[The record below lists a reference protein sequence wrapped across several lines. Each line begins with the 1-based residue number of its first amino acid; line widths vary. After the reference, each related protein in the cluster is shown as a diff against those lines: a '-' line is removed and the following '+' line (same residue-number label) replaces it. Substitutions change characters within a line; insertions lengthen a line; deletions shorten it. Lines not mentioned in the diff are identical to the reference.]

1 MKLFKFCLIA
11 LLGIFIILLLTN
23 PSLKKHQE
31 TFRNALNTALKITN
45 DNSTFLYANKISEN
59 QIDSLVKRD
68 SYFIFSRTQ
77 IIVNEQLVNIGIGI
91 CGTIML
97 NTNADSVLKNITV
110 KIIEKPKVY
119 NIAEL
124 CTDERRD
131 STVLIGNQIWM
142 KKDFD
147 GTFYNNGDS
156 IPEVTNDSVWNNLK
170 TGAWCYLDNDAK
182 NLKKLGRLYNWYA
195 LNDPRGIVPEGFRIP
210 EADDWEILMKSQDYS
225 SDKLIKTVE
234 KGKRLSKLINLNN
247 AFILNNTVGYKLKK
261 AIGWSGLG
269 NGSNQ
274 SGFGAVQAGDRHPH
288 GAFTYDNAHWWCKSG
303 LPSGVATIF
312 FVALDSKKVYLTQ
325 LKKEFAFSI
334 RFLKK

>member
-11 LLGIFIILLLTN
+11 FLGIFIILLLTN

-31 TFRNALNTALKITN
+31 IFKNALKTSLKITN
-45 DNSTFLYANKISEN
+45 DTSTFLYAKKISEN
-59 QIDSLVKRD
+59 QIDSLVKMD

-97 NTNADSVLKNITV
+97 SQNADSVLKNITF
-110 KIIEKPKVY
+110 KIIKKPKVY
-119 NIAEL
+119 NVEEL

-147 GTFYNNGDS
+147 GTLYNNGDS
-156 IPEVTNDSVWNNLK
+156 IPEVTNDSIWLNLK

-195 LNDPRGIVPEGFRIP
+195 LNDPRGIVPEGYRIP
-210 EADDWEILMKSQDYS
+210 ESDDWEILMNSQGYS
-225 SDKLIKTVE
+225 TDGIIKFIE
-234 KGKRLSKLINLNN
+234 KKKWLSKFIKLNN
-247 AFILNNTVGYKLKK
+247 AFILNKTVGYKLKK
-261 AIGWSGLG
+261 AIGWTGRG

-274 SGFGAVQAGDRHPH
+274 SGFGAVQAGDRYLK
-288 GAFTYDNAHWWCKSG
+288 GSFTHDNAHWWCKSEI
-303 LPSGVATIF
+303 PSGVATIF
-312 FVALDSKKVYLTQ
+312 FVALDSKRVYLTQ